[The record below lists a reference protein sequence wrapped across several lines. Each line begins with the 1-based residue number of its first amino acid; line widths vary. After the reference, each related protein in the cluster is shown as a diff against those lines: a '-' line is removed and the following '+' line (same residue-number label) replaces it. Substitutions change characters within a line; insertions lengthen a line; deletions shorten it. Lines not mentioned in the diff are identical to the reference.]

1 MEVYDIIEKFF
12 AFVSK
17 DKKFL
22 FYQDFEILVQFISRC
37 NFEESVLNE
46 IYKTLNYFVMHCLKF
61 NLKKKKIEV
70 ISKNVTLIFKKT
82 MKEFKNDGKLNTITS
97 FNTYK
102 MLFKKP
108 NDFNIIKSVEFQKL
122 LLNITKLKQLE
133 MKISFELYRYYH
145 NK

>member
-1 MEVYDIIEKFF
+1 
-12 AFVSK
+12 
-17 DKKFL
+17 
-22 FYQDFEILVQFISRC
+22 
-37 NFEESVLNE
+37 
-46 IYKTLNYFVMHCLKF
+46 MHCLKF

-82 MKEFKNDGKLNTITS
+82 MKEFKNDGKLNTITR
-97 FNTYK
+97 FHTYK